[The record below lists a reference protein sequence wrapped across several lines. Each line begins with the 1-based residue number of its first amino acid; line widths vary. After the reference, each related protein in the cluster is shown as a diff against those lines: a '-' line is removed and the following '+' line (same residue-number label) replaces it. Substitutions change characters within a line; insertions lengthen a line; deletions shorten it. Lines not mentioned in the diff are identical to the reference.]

1 MGDITIAVAFGA
13 GILSFIS
20 PCVLPIY
27 PAFLSYITGVSYN
40 DLKDNK
46 MDKKALLHT
55 VFFLIGFSIVYI
67 SLGVGLGFV
76 SDILQSY
83 DNTIRM
89 VGGLLCI
96 IFGLVVLGIFNPQFL
111 MKDRK
116 FEFKN
121 RPSGFIGT
129 LLIGIAF
136 AAGWTPCMGP
146 IIGTIFSMAAVNQ
159 SLALIYMI
167 AYVLGFCIPFFLLT
181 FFITKINILKKYSQT
196 ITKIGGVMMIIMGLL
211 LFFDKLT
218 AITQFLVRKKDGYVF
233 CDFDAR
239 SIIYG
244 YRSYYR

>member
-1 MGDITIAVAFGA
+1 MGDITLVVAFGA
-13 GILSFIS
+13 GLLSFVS

-27 PAFLSYITGVSYN
+27 PAFLSYITGVSYR
-40 DLKDNK
+40 DLQDNK

-55 VFFLIGFSIVYI
+55 IMFLIGFSIVYI

-76 SDILQSY
+76 TDILQSY

-89 VGGLLCI
+89 IGGLLSI
-96 IFGLVVLGIFNPQFL
+96 VFGLIVLGIFNPQFL
-111 MKDRK
+111 MQDRK
-116 FEFKN
+116 IEIKN
-121 RPSGFIGT
+121 RPTGYLGT

-146 IIGTIFSMAAVNQ
+146 IIGTIFSLAAVNQ
-159 SLALIYMI
+159 SMALAYMV

-196 ITKIGGVMMIIMGLL
+196 ITKIGGVIMIIMGLL

-218 AITQFLVRKKDGYVF
+218 AITQFF
-233 CDFDAR
+233 
-239 SIIYG
+239 S
-244 YRSYYR
+244 

>member
-76 SDILQSY
+76 SDFLQSY

-121 RPSGFIGT
+121 RPTGYIGT

-181 FFITKINILKKYSQT
+181 FFITKINILKKYSQI

-218 AITQFLVRKKDGYVF
+218 AITQFF
-233 CDFDAR
+233 
-239 SIIYG
+239 S
-244 YRSYYR
+244 

>member
-1 MGDITIAVAFGA
+1 MGDITLAVAFGA
-13 GILSFIS
+13 GLLSFVS

-27 PAFLSYITGVSYN
+27 PAFLSYITGVSYR
-40 DLKDNK
+40 DLQDNK

-55 VFFLIGFSIVYI
+55 IMFLIGFSIVYI

-76 SDILQSY
+76 TDILQSY

-89 VGGLLCI
+89 IGGLLCI
-96 IFGLVVLGIFNPQFL
+96 VFGLIVLGIFNPQFL
-111 MKDRK
+111 MQDRK
-116 FEFKN
+116 IEIKN
-121 RPSGFIGT
+121 RPTGYLGT

-146 IIGTIFSMAAVNQ
+146 IIGTIFSLAAVNQ
-159 SLALIYMI
+159 SMALAYMV

-196 ITKIGGVMMIIMGLL
+196 ITKIGGVIMIIMGLL

-218 AITQFLVRKKDGYVF
+218 AITQFF
-233 CDFDAR
+233 
-239 SIIYG
+239 S
-244 YRSYYR
+244 

>member
-89 VGGLLCI
+89 VGGLLSI

-146 IIGTIFSMAAVNQ
+146 IIGTIFSMAVVNQ

-218 AITQFLVRKKDGYVF
+218 AITQFF
-233 CDFDAR
+233 
-239 SIIYG
+239 S
-244 YRSYYR
+244 

>member
-1 MGDITIAVAFGA
+1 MMGDITIAVAFGA

-218 AITQFLVRKKDGYVF
+218 AITQFF
-233 CDFDAR
+233 
-239 SIIYG
+239 S
-244 YRSYYR
+244 

>member
-46 MDKKALLHT
+46 MDKKSLLHT

-76 SDILQSY
+76 SDFLQSY

-121 RPSGFIGT
+121 RPTGFIGT

-181 FFITKINILKKYSQT
+181 FFITKINILKKYSQI

-218 AITQFLVRKKDGYVF
+218 AITQFF
-233 CDFDAR
+233 
-239 SIIYG
+239 S
-244 YRSYYR
+244 

>member
-218 AITQFLVRKKDGYVF
+218 AITQFF
-233 CDFDAR
+233 
-239 SIIYG
+239 S
-244 YRSYYR
+244 

>member
-1 MGDITIAVAFGA
+1 MGDITLAVAFGA
-13 GILSFIS
+13 GLLSFVS

-27 PAFLSYITGVSYN
+27 PAFLSYITGVSYR
-40 DLKDNK
+40 DLQDNK

-55 VFFLIGFSIVYI
+55 IMFLIGFSIVYI

-76 SDILQSY
+76 TDILQSY

-89 VGGLLCI
+89 IGGLLSI
-96 IFGLVVLGIFNPQFL
+96 VFGLIVLGIFNPQFL
-111 MKDRK
+111 MQDRK
-116 FEFKN
+116 IEIKN
-121 RPSGFIGT
+121 RPTGYLGT

-146 IIGTIFSMAAVNQ
+146 IIGTIFSLAAVNQ
-159 SLALIYMI
+159 SMALAYMV

-196 ITKIGGVMMIIMGLL
+196 ITKIGGVIMIIMGLL

-218 AITQFLVRKKDGYVF
+218 AITQFF
-233 CDFDAR
+233 
-239 SIIYG
+239 S
-244 YRSYYR
+244 

>member
-121 RPSGFIGT
+121 RPSGFLGT

-159 SLALIYMI
+159 SLALIYII

-218 AITQFLVRKKDGYVF
+218 AITQFF
-233 CDFDAR
+233 
-239 SIIYG
+239 S
-244 YRSYYR
+244 

>member
-89 VGGLLCI
+89 VGGLLSI

-121 RPSGFIGT
+121 RLSGFIGT

-146 IIGTIFSMAAVNQ
+146 IIGTIFSMAVVNQ

-218 AITQFLVRKKDGYVF
+218 AITQFF
-233 CDFDAR
+233 
-239 SIIYG
+239 S
-244 YRSYYR
+244 

>member
-1 MGDITIAVAFGA
+1 MGDITIAVAFG
-13 GILSFIS
+13 GGLLSFIS

-27 PAFLSYITGVSYN
+27 PAFLSYITGVSYS

-46 MDKKALLHT
+46 MDRQALIHT
-55 VFFLIGFSIVYI
+55 LFFLLGFSIVYI

-76 SDILQSY
+76 SDFLQAY
-83 DNTIRM
+83 DDTIRM
-89 VGGLLCI
+89 IGGLLCI

-196 ITKIGGVMMIIMGLL
+196 ITKIGGVLMVIMGLL

-218 AITQFLVRKKDGYVF
+218 AITQFF
-233 CDFDAR
+233 
-239 SIIYG
+239 S
-244 YRSYYR
+244 

>member
-181 FFITKINILKKYSQT
+181 FFITKINILNKYSQT

-218 AITQFLVRKKDGYVF
+218 AITQFF
-233 CDFDAR
+233 
-239 SIIYG
+239 S
-244 YRSYYR
+244 